1 MSHNDNQKALIKAYE
16 NTLYK
21 VFNPQI
27 VISVNNTSNE
37 LKTLLFN
44 LNKTEW
50 AYITPYNP
58 FGKSYTDEENEEFFN
73 LMLQDIKDYKYFI
86 GEGQGIDTTWPPEKS
101 VLIVGISKAAAIQL
115 GNKYNQNAIV
125 VGEKGDVA
133 KLEFL
138 TAFDL
143 VK

>member
-1 MSHNDNQKALIKAYE
+1 MSHNDTQKELKKAYE
-16 NTLYK
+16 NTVYK
-21 VFNPQI
+21 VFNPPM
-27 VISVNNTSNE
+27 VISVYNTSNE

-44 LNKTEW
+44 LDITQW

-58 FGKSYTDEENEEFFN
+58 FGKSYTDAENEELFN
-73 LMLQDIKDYKYFI
+73 LMLQDIKDYQYYI

-101 VLIVGISKAAAIQL
+101 VLIIGISKAAAVAL

-125 VGEKGDVA
+125 VGEQGDVA

-138 TAFDL
+138 AAFEL